1 MQVIR
6 AATGRLQS
14 RLRRIRPVLYSSEI
28 VEDDMQIG
36 LRGRRP
42 IQVGINDPSTNFDG
56 GMVAEIVRGFENE
69 PGRIQRLVQLRLI
82 GNHIRAFAYH
92 CAE

>member
-1 MQVIR
+1 MEVKW
-6 AATGRLQS
+6 AVTSRLQS
-14 RLRRIRPVLYSSEI
+14 RLRRIRTVLYSPEI

-56 GMVAEIVRGFENE
+56 GIVAEIVRGFENE
-69 PGRIQRLVQLRLI
+69 PCHVRGRVRARLTGR
-82 GNHIRAFAYH
+82 G
-92 CAE
+92 AEAIA

>member
-1 MQVIR
+1 MEVNR
-6 AATGRLQS
+6 AATSCLQG
-14 RLRRIRPVLYSSEI
+14 RLRRIRPVLYSPEI

-56 GMVAEIVRGFENE
+56 GIVAEIVRGFENE
-69 PGRIQRLVQLRLI
+69 PGRVQRLVPLRLI
-82 GNHIRAFAYH
+82 GIHTRAFAYD